1 MEAQETQM
9 AVSDSPADAVRAA
22 GDEFCAE
29 LRASERR
36 IIAAIEQ
43 LRMDLPLL
51 IRNLVLEQLIVE
63 KQRIIR
69 DLQNAAH

>member
-43 LRMDLPLL
+43 LPLL